1 MQNFIGSRN
10 MYIALIAFLSLLCV
24 ISAVVVIVSI
34 CFTVS
39 MVRVYPKPIDSF
51 WSLELSITL
60 LIVFSIIL
68 IASIVGIVL
77 CSVKLKI

>member
-1 MQNFIGSRN
+1 MCDKRCYSNRTKMF
-10 MYIALIAFLSLLCV
+10 
-24 ISAVVVIVSI
+24 AVK
-34 CFTVS
+34 